1 MRDSIYTCTPYIIL
15 LHAVQYVFIRVDAH
29 RGNSEKT
36 RASCHARNCVEFAND
51 KRQGCVRNIRRE
63 GEIMGLAGS

>member
-1 MRDSIYTCTPYIIL
+1 M
-15 LHAVQYVFIRVDAH
+15 QYVFIRVDAH
-29 RGNSEKT
+29 RGNGEKT

-63 GEIMGLAGS
+63 GETMGLAGS